1 MEKEIFAKIKE
12 YDTITIFGHVLP
24 DGDCYGSQV
33 GLKEAIRAT
42 FPHKKVYALGTGFPR
57 MFSYL
62 CPMDNV
68 DEEVIKSSLAIVL
81 DVANKERIEDQ
92 RYALAKE
99 IIKIDHHVFVEKY
112 GNLEL
117 VDTDTIATAQI
128 IARLVKINEMKLT
141 KLGAESLMLGIIT
154 DSGRFQYGETNA
166 ETFASAEYLM
176 KQGVDLQALYQVLY
190 ASELSDLKYKGFIMS
205 EVKNVEHVLYYV
217 TTFADSKRLNTD
229 PETLAGCVNL
239 LSNING
245 FPVWASFAERESGQI
260 RCELRSQEPKY
271 NVQLVAAKHGGGGH
285 VQAAGCR
292 VSSLEEVKEVVDDL
306 VKLSKGE
313 F

>member
-33 GLKEAIRAT
+33 GLKEAIKAT
-42 FPHKKVYALGTGFPR
+42 FPQKKVYVLGTGFPR

-68 DEEVIKSSLAIVL
+68 NEDVIKSSLAIVL

-112 GNLEL
+112 GDLEL

-166 ETFASAEYLM
+166 ETFATAEYLM

-205 EVKNVEHVLYYV
+205 EIKNVEHVLYYV

-260 RCELRSQEPKY
+260 RCELRSQAPKY

-292 VSSLEEVKEVVDDL
+292 VSSLEEVKEVVEDL